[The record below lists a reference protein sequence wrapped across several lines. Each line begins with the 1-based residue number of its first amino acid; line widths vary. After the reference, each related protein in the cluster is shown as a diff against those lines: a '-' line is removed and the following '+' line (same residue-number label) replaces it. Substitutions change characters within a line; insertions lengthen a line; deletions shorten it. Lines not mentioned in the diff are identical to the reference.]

1 MSHTTQHRTVRPA
14 NPAGAATLRAV
25 ARLAVR
31 PLAFVLRTPA
41 LLLGLFIVAAVT
53 QISLM
58 LTLGHTPDQALM
70 PASPAH
76 HNTCVMFCHTDDSGP
91 ASHDAEPATAP
102 ADAHPAS
109 YAADSAPATTSSSS
123 CWMLCPTPAG
133 HSAVVLASDIAH
145 GSESITWHL
154 DL

>member
-14 NPAGAATLRAV
+14 NSTGTARLRAV
-25 ARLAVR
+25 ARLAAR
-31 PLAFVLRTPA
+31 PIAFVLRAPA

-109 YAADSAPATTSSSS
+109 YADPAPATTTSAA
-123 CWMLCPTPAG
+123 CWMLCPAPTG
-133 HSAVVLASDIAH
+133 HSTAVLASDIAH